1 MDKSK
6 IKESGYDRE
15 GRIKWEVQRGE
26 TRKVIIN
33 VLSIIIICL
42 LAFVACFLIGV
53 TKTPAK
59 VVTSNDVNPLITQV
73 EIAEV
78 QNVGL
83 N

>member
-1 MDKSK
+1 MSK
-6 IKESGYDRE
+6 IKQYGYDRD
-15 GRIKWEVQRGE
+15 GRFKWEIERNE
-26 TRKVIIN
+26 NRKVIIN
-33 VLSIIIICL
+33 VLSMIVICL
-42 LAFVACFLIGV
+42 LAFIACFLIGV

-59 VVTSNDVNPLITQV
+59 VVTSDDVNPLITQV